1 MTETVKPNRSN
12 EKKRR
17 RGTRHGRGA
26 LFVIATLLF
35 GSGMIRIGLEASHA
49 LATPVEKP
57 VHVPTDGTCEV
68 NPDVAAMLDDIQGR
82 AVRLEER
89 EAQLDDRA
97 RAVEL
102 AKKEI
107 DKRLEA
113 LMKAEDALAAT
124 IAQADQAAEKDVSKL
139 VAVYE
144 QMKPKDA
151 AALFGEMDPDF
162 AAGFLAR
169 MRPDAAA
176 ALMAGLEPKTAYTIS
191 VLLAGRNANAPKN

>member
-1 MTETVKPNRSN
+1 MTDISNPNRPDTV
-12 EKKRR
+12 KRR
-17 RGTRHGRGA
+17 RRTRAGRGA

-35 GSGMIRIGLEASHA
+35 GSGMIRVGLEASHA
-49 LATPVEKP
+49 LATTSEEPVQGP
-57 VHVPTDGTCEV
+57 ADGICEV
-68 NPDVAAMLDDIQGR
+68 NPDVATMLDDLQGR
-82 AVRLEER
+82 AERLEKR
-89 EAQLDDRA
+89 EAQVEDRA
-97 RAVEL
+97 RAVEI
-102 AKKEI
+102 AKTEI

-113 LMKAEDALAAT
+113 LAKAEETLAAT
-124 IAQADQAAEKDVSKL
+124 IAQADNAAEKDVSKL